1 MADYSKNFLT
11 AMTGHLNFD
20 TGEDPKPVMP
30 KGSSSYTAEQQ
41 LDLRD
46 YISALVGSGYKAG
59 KMDDTT
65 KGLYSG
71 IVDIVGLEKGHKL
84 LTQIVLHNQDTSAQ
98 NISPSDRVQ
107 RFYNTGS
114 KDQDVN
120 SIINLTK
127 LPLNQSAEQQMRN
140 TTLSTSRV
148 QAKTDYFGNNT
159 VADESTIQQKSAA
172 KEKLKQAMGQ

>member
-20 TGEDPKPVMP
+20 TGEDPKPIMP
-30 KGSSSYTAEQQ
+30 KGSDSYTARQQ

-46 YISALVGSGYKAG
+46 FISSLVGSGYKSG
-59 KMDDTT
+59 KMDDTI
-65 KGLYSG
+65 KGLYNG

-84 LTQIVLHNQDTSAQ
+84 LTQIVLHNQDTSTQ

-107 RFYNTGS
+107 NFYNTGS
-114 KDQDVN
+114 KDQDVD
-120 SIINLTK
+120 SIINMTK

-148 QAKTDYFGNNT
+148 QLKTDYFGNNT
-159 VADESTIQQKSAA
+159 VANESTVGQKQAA
-172 KEKLKQAMGQ
+172 QDKLKQAMGQ

>member
-46 YISALVGSGYKAG
+46 YISSLIGTGYKSG
-59 KMDDTT
+59 KMDDTI

-84 LTQIVLHNQDTSAQ
+84 LTQIVLHNQDPASQ
-98 NISPSDRVQ
+98 NKTPSDRVQ
-107 RFYNTGS
+107 QFYNTGS
-114 KDQDVN
+114 KDEDVN
-120 SIINLTK
+120 NIIRMTK

-148 QAKTDYFGNNT
+148 QMKTDYFGSPT
-159 VADESTIQQKSAA
+159 IADENTIKQKDAA
-172 KEKLKQAMGQ
+172 KAKLQQVMGQ